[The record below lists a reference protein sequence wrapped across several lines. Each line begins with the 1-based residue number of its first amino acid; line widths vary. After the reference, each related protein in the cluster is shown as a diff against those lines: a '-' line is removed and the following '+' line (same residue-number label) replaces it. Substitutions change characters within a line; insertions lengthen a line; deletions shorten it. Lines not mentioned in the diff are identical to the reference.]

1 MWCHVAAKTH
11 YELFL
16 KVTPAAAVLLSLA
29 FSLPSRL
36 KIYVFV
42 HGFTFQKGGVH
53 LLDSV
58 LLLGI
63 IRYCNLTSVE
73 QQASQSGFK
82 QLAPL
87 LSFSTLVTK

>member
-1 MWCHVAAKTH
+1 M
-11 YELFL
+11 
-16 KVTPAAAVLLSLA
+16 LSFA
-29 FSLPSRL
+29 FSMPSRL

-42 HGFTFQKGGVH
+42 HGFPFQKVAVP
-53 LLDSV
+53 LLGSV